1 LASRPA
7 PVARPSESGWIVLG
21 GIALTY
27 VAVALVIFGL
37 YSMILGLASL
47 IF

>member
-7 PVARPSESGWIVLG
+7 PVARPLESGWIILG

-27 VAVALVIFGL
+27 VVFGLAIFGL
-37 YSMILGLASL
+37 YSMISGLLSVIL
-47 IF
+47 